1 MSLPQDRPRSRKSSL
16 TRREA
21 LGCLAGAAAVGV
33 GAPLVVPARVWGAEA
48 PSKRITIGCIGV
60 GNEGFGHNT
69 QQFLVE
75 PDAHVLAV
83 CDVKAKHRTRA
94 KDAVDAK
101 YGNQDCRE
109 YVDFR
114 EVLARKDIDAVMIG
128 TPDHWH
134 VPLSL
139 LALEAGKDVF
149 CEKPTLTIAE
159 GRTLVDAVKRHNA
172 VFQAGIEDRSIIY
185 YHKLAELARNGA
197 LGTLKAIH
205 VTLPAGTALPI
216 EQPVPPPADFNWNLW
231 LGPAPFRPYTPTITE
246 PMHWRQIRDFSGG
259 LLTDWGAHLL
269 DTAQVAVSAEL
280 SGPVEVEGEGE
291 LPQNS
296 MSTTFVKFKVHYRYA
311 SGAEL
316 LVESGGTS
324 IRIEGTGGWVSSK
337 SWRAPLE
344 ASSQDLLRQKFDEK
358 TNQIWPLPP
367 YEHRNFLDC
376 VKSRQPTTY
385 TAEALQRLATVLHIG
400 NIAMTLGRKLK
411 WDPASESFP
420 GDEAANAL
428 RSRPSRDDWKK
439 A

>member
-1 MSLPQDRPRSRKSSL
+1 M
-16 TRREA
+16 
-21 LGCLAGAAAVGV
+21 
-33 GAPLVVPARVWGAEA
+33 
-48 PSKRITIGCIGV
+48 
-60 GNEGFGHNT
+60 
-69 QQFLVE
+69 
-75 PDAHVLAV
+75 
-83 CDVKAKHRTRA
+83 
-94 KDAVDAK
+94 
-101 YGNQDCRE
+101 
-109 YVDFR
+109 
-114 EVLARKDIDAVMIG
+114 
-128 TPDHWH
+128 
-134 VPLSL
+134 PLSL

-185 YHKLAELARNGA
+185 YHKMAELARNAA
-197 LGTLKAIH
+197 LGTLRTIH

-246 PMHWRQIRDFSGG
+246 PMNWRQIRDFSGG

-280 SGPVEVEGEGE
+280 SGPVNVEGKGE
-291 LPQNS
+291 LPKNS

-311 SGAEL
+311 GGAEL

-344 ASSQDLLRQKFDEK
+344 ASSQDLLRQKFNRK
-358 TNQIWPLPP
+358 TNKLWPLPP

-420 GDEAANAL
+420 GDDEANAL
-428 RSRPSRDDWKK
+428 RSRPSRDDWKN